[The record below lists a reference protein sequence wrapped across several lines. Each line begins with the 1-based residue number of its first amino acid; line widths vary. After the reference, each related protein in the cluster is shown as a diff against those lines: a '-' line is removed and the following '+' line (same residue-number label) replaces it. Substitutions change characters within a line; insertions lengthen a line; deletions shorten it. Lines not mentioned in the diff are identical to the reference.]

1 MGLTHDANALKL
13 ATSALNFPTSLR
25 RNNIELIDD
34 RKNWIKVFQ
43 INRRSHYHMPR
54 KNIKDS
60 FGSLKCKQLFKFTLC
75 RNVGNKDESNGAEGA
90 KKPIACCPI
99 FYPAQWER
107 KKT

>member
-13 ATSALNFPTSLR
+13 ATTALNFPTSLR

-60 FGSLKCKQLFKFTLC
+60 FGSIEYKQLFKFTLC
-75 RNVGNKDESNGAEGA
+75 RNVGNKDESKGGGGE
-90 KKPIACCPI
+90 
-99 FYPAQWER
+99 
-107 KKT
+107 KT